1 MAEGDTFLKGL
12 FDKPDEILE
21 GFMVPEGLKVPDE
34 PDSPKDSDEIGL
46 EVSVGE
52 DDTPV
57 EWFSTLGKPPIL
69 TGVSKSCFSKIF
81 KGSDGNSAD
90 LGRGRKSKRKCGDT
104 SETAKENGHQPLVL
118 KLRRGVGFTDGEL
131 LQALDFAL
139 SPSQSPD
146 TTLKGVRDGIFE
158 KIPSSPRDDGSTGDD
173 SPRLPGSI
181 RLPNATPEETP
192 EEIEKIR
199 EAISPR
205 IVFDK
210 GGEVVES
217 YQRQQP
223 HSQREAE
230 FLKEARIPF

>member
-1 MAEGDTFLKGL
+1 MAEGDTFLGFL
-12 FDKPDEILE
+12 DSDEI
-21 GFMVPEGLKVPDE
+21 GLKVPVE
-34 PDSPKDSDEIGL
+34 PDLPKESDEIGL
-46 EVSVGE
+46 EVSVRE
-52 DDTPV
+52 DNTPGG
-57 EWFSTLGKPPIL
+57 WFLTLGAPVL
-69 TGVSKSCFSKIF
+69 TGVSESCFLQTF
-81 KGSDGNSAD
+81 QGSDGNFAD
-90 LGRGRKSKRKCGDT
+90 LGRKKKQKRRI
-104 SETAKENGHQPLVL
+104 SETAEKNGSQPLVL
-118 KLRRGVGFTDGEL
+118 KLRRGKIDSRIPVTDEDCIKAI
-131 LQALDFAL
+131 QFAL
-139 SPSQSPD
+139 SPD